1 MKENS
6 VDNKTPQTLTTGFSV
21 GHRGLRCIDPKDL
34 LRRRTPG
41 GVAGGRK
48 PITLISDLSR
58 YLVGLPP
65 INWADRI

>member
-21 GHRGLRCIDPKDL
+21 G
-34 LRRRTPG
+34 TPG

-58 YLVGLPP
+58 YLAFALVYHPLK
-65 INWADRI
+65 WADNV